1 MRTLWRGTRI
11 VAETTLGYLL
21 LAAGLVMLVTPGP
34 GIVTLVAGLA
44 VLSRHFHWAERL
56 KRATM
61 ARIRDS
67 RTAMQARRTARRAG
81 GQVPGTGADDGP
93 TGRREDRRAA

>member
-1 MRTLWRGTRI
+1 MRMLWRGTRF

-61 ARIRDS
+61 SRIRDS
-67 RTAMQARRTARRAG
+67 RTAMRARRTARRAS
-81 GQVPGTGADDGP
+81 GQRPGTP
-93 TGRREDRRAA
+93 TDEGTPAGREDRRAA